1 MLMVMTIIYYT
12 VSGQS
17 VDLTMEWTFDCND
30 YREMTFVIG
39 IMISWGSSSF
49 TGSRNQRTRMMC
61 SLTRPLP
68 RFLPLLAV
76 SLLLPLLPLLPLL
89 LLAGVAVVA
98 VVVIVNVAVGGGRG
112 WCWGRHWRVL
122 SGAFLSLDWS
132 MLCRSFMIIVQSSL
146 CWIFH
151 IIRIIVVL

>member
-1 MLMVMTIIYYT
+1 MY
-12 VSGQS
+12 
-17 VDLTMEWTFDCND
+17 
-30 YREMTFVIG
+30 
-39 IMISWGSSSF
+39 
-49 TGSRNQRTRMMC
+49 
-61 SLTRPLP
+61 
-68 RFLPLLAV
+68 
-76 SLLLPLLPLLPLL
+76 

-146 CWIFH
+146 CSILH
-151 IIRIIVVL
+151 IIRIIVVLDLSYNDHDARTE

>member
-1 MLMVMTIIYYT
+1 
-12 VSGQS
+12 
-17 VDLTMEWTFDCND
+17 
-30 YREMTFVIG
+30 
-39 IMISWGSSSF
+39 
-49 TGSRNQRTRMMC
+49 MMC

-112 WCWGRHWRVL
+112 WCWGRYWRVL

-146 CWIFH
+146 CSILH
-151 IIRIIVVL
+151 IIRIIVVLDLSYNDHDARTE